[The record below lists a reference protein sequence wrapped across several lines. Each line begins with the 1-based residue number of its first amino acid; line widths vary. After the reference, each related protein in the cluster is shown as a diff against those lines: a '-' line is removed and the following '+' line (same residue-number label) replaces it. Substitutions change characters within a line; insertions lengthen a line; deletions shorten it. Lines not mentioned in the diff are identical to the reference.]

1 MFPTERSGPSLKDEG
16 RKGGTPMSVE
26 DTQRAMDAYIE
37 DLLERGPYKR
47 HFSEDVVLTMVG
59 TDQGAEGPDDTEGF
73 IDFLH
78 TVAFEANPE
87 LKNMIVGDSQA
98 VVEFDF
104 VGKHVGEFGG
114 IAATGREVRVPY
126 CMVYELEG
134 DKIRA
139 LRGYM
144 PMEVLLNQLGGAPSE
159 EQSVEPSH

>member
-1 MFPTERSGPSLKDEG
+1 MPF
-16 RKGGTPMSVE
+16 E

-37 DLLERGPYKR
+37 ELLERGPYKR
-47 HFSEDVVLTMVG
+47 HFSENVVLTMVG
-59 TDQGAEGPDDTEGF
+59 TDQATEGPDDTEAF
-73 IDFLH
+73 IDYLH

-87 LKNMIVGDSQA
+87 LKNMIIGDGQA
-98 VVEFDF
+98 VGEFDF

-114 IAATGREVRVPY
+114 MAATGREVRVPY

-144 PMEVLLNQLGGAPSE
+144 AMDELVRQLGGVGSP